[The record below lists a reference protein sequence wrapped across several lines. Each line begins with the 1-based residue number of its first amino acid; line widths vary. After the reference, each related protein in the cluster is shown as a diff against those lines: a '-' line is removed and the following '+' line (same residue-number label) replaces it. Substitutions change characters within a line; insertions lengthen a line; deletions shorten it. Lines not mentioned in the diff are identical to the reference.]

1 MPRSSGSR
9 FCGACLATVNDRWL
23 AKHHFASAIPDEHA
37 FAQAMDSAILPIDA
51 WIEKMDVDGDASV
64 FRLWT

>member
-1 MPRSSGSR
+1 MHRSSGSR
-9 FCGACLATVNDRWL
+9 FLRCLPSNGYDRWL
-23 AKHHFASAIPDEHA
+23 AKHHFASTIPDEHA

-64 FRLWT
+64 FRVWT